1 MSDTRKRLP
10 NNEDSQG
17 QPKRQRGSDD
27 KVSDKFTAEP
37 TDESTEPSKPTRL
50 NYVLLAVIFEEF
62 NGGNSTGLFT
72 LDADK
77 LDLPKGG
84 LPQLVHKEELQEG
97 RGQNKDGRDYNP
109 YEDIGNP
116 DYKRF
121 KEVLNNW
128 QDHATPFED
137 LPPGSRHL
145 QTVTLDGG
153 HRGRWGLR
161 GM

>member
-1 MSDTRKRLP
+1 MADTNQKRDEQDL
-10 NNEDSQG
+10 EGSQRP
-17 QPKRQRGSDD
+17 QKRAKDTLR
-27 KVSDKFTAEP
+27 
-37 TDESTEPSKPTRL
+37 
-50 NYVLLAVIFEEF
+50 YVLLVVITDEY
-62 NGGNSTGLFT
+62 NGGNDADLFI

-77 LDLPKGG
+77 LELPKGG
-84 LPQLVHKEELQEG
+84 LPQLVPKEHLQEG
-97 RGQNKDGRDYNP
+97 RGQDKEDRDYNP

-128 QDHATPFED
+128 QDHAIPFED

-161 GM
+161 DV